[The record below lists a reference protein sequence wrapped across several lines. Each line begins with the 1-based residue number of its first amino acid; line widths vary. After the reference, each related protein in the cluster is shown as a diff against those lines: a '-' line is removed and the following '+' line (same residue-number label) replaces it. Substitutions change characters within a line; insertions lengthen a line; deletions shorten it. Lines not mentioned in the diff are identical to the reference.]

1 MKNKI
6 FLINVITIIILFI
19 FTGCTINA
27 DEVETIDDKIEK
39 EISYM
44 EDEILTLINRY
55 AKKEYIVDNT
65 LNWDDIYKDS
75 QKISNTIDVIVLDL
89 SEAKLNNDEIVAL
102 SSQIDNLDIA
112 ISNKDESAFI
122 QSCSYLYSLLPTYL
136 EKVSD
141 DKNRVELMNIKSMVI
156 SCFVQTNFLDW
167 QGAKTS
173 IGVIE
178 SKYKDMMNNID
189 YIQEYSYNLNKVYI
203 LIEEFKN
210 AINLEEKE
218 LSRIKY
224 INFIE
229 KV

>member
-156 SCFVQTNFLDW
+156 SCFVQTNSLDW

>member
-27 DEVETIDDKIEK
+27 DEVKTIDDKIEK

-89 SEAKLNNDEIVAL
+89 SETKLNNDEIVAL

-156 SCFVQTNFLDW
+156 SCFVQTNSLDW